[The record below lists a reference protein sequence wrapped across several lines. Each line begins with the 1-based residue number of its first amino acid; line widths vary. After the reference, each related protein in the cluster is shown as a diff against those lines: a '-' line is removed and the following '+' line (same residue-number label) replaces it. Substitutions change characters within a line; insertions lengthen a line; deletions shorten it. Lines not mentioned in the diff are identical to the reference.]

1 MQQNLQRDEY
11 FDMMTGFCRIDRM
24 FFSSGRKK
32 KIQSQF
38 RPKGLDPKRAATP
51 LSFFFL
57 FPNKNPVNLVFIPSS
72 RPFLSPNQKSRSSL
86 SYPVIP
92 SFLFPNKK
100 ILFIL
105 SSSCHP
111 VPFFSQPTI
120 PFIPLLSCHPVFS
133 LPQTKIPSILSLSC
147 HPVENYPVNPVQK
160 FNTKTQTSKAGSFD
174 RAHILDCPQRYR
186 RQGQS

>member
-1 MQQNLQRDEY
+1 MNKMQQNLQRDEY

-72 RPFLSPNQKSRSSL
+72 RPFPSPKQKSRSSL
-86 SYPVIP
+86 SYPVILSKHYP
-92 SFLFPNKK
+92 IHPVLLIFDSNVD
-100 ILFIL
+100 IL
-105 SSSCHP
+105 S
-111 VPFFSQPTI
+111 T
-120 PFIPLLSCHPVFS
+120 LR
-133 LPQTKIPSILSLSC
+133 TKSEAI
-147 HPVENYPVNPVQK
+147 
-160 FNTKTQTSKAGSFD
+160 
-174 RAHILDCPQRYR
+174 
-186 RQGQS
+186 